1 LVLLPIGRILS
12 LRQVLAPRQE
22 DKRMAIEKRPFGRTG
37 HQSSAVIFGGA
48 ALSRVTDQAV
58 ADEALDLLLEH
69 GVNHIDT
76 AARYGDSELRVG
88 KWMERHRARFFLA
101 TKTGDRDRR
110 GARDSIH
117 RSLERLR
124 TDHVDLIQLHA
135 LIHPDEWE
143 QALGPGGALEACV
156 EARDQGLVKYI
167 GVTGHG
173 WTVAAMHRR
182 ALERF
187 DFDSILLPWNPFAE
201 KHLTYGPDFERTVAL
216 AQQRNVAIQTIKGIA
231 RGPWAAGA
239 VRDRS
244 TWYQPLDRLDDI
256 RPAVHWVLSRP
267 DIFLLSAGD
276 LGLLPLVLQA
286 AAEPVAMPAPE
297 AIAALTERAGLASIF
312 GL

>member
-1 LVLLPIGRILS
+1 
-12 LRQVLAPRQE
+12 
-22 DKRMAIEKRPFGRTG
+22 MAIEKRPFGRTG
-37 HQSSAVIFGGA
+37 HRSSAVIFGGA
-48 ALSRVTDQAV
+48 ALSRVTDQGV
-58 ADEALDLLLEH
+58 ADRALDLLLEYD
-69 GVNHIDT
+69 VNHIDT
-76 AARYGDSELRVG
+76 AARYGDSELRIG

-101 TKTGDRDRR
+101 TKTGDRDKK

-143 QALGPGGALEACV
+143 QALGPGGALEACL
-156 EARDQGLVKYI
+156 EARAQGLVKHI

-182 ALERF
+182 ALERY
-187 DFDSILLPWNPFAE
+187 DFDSILLPWSPFAQN
-201 KHLTYGPDFERTVAL
+201 HATYGPDFERTVAL
-216 AQQRNVAIQTIKGIA
+216 AQQRNVAVQTIKAIA

-239 VRDRS
+239 VRGDRT
-244 TWYQPLDRLDDI
+244 TWYQPLETLDDI

-267 DIFLLSAGD
+267 GLFLLSAGD

-286 AAEPVAMPAPE
+286 ASEPIALPGPD
-297 AIAALTERAGLASIF
+297 AIAALAERAGLASIF